1 MRIPATIIFTLLFLV
16 NPGVNLNA
24 QDFTAREIIQKAID
38 KANGKSSIGTMKMTV
53 VRPSWSREVTMKS
66 WSMGEDY
73 YLILITE
80 PVKDKGQ
87 TFLKRQTD
95 MWNWM
100 PSISKMIK
108 IPPSM
113 MSQSWMGSDFTND
126 DLVKMNSYVNQY
138 THEIVGNEVFQELDC
153 YILELIPK
161 PDAPVV
167 WGKVRVWVSVEE
179 FYQLKLEFF
188 DEDGMLVNSQIS
200 SEIKQFSDRKL
211 PSKMVM
217 TPADEP
223 GNQTIIEVYDTEY
236 NVDISESFFSQ
247 QNMKKIR

>member
-1 MRIPATIIFTLLFLV
+1 MKVTKRIILTLALTAGIATI
-16 NPGVNLNA
+16 A
-24 QDFTAREIIQKAID
+24 MSQDMSALEIIQKSTD
-38 KANGKSSIGTMKMTV
+38 KLNGESSQGSMKMTV

-66 WSMGEDY
+66 WTMGDDY

-126 DLVKMNSYVNQY
+126 DLVKLNSYVVQY
-138 THEIVGNEVFQELDC
+138 THEILGEENIDGFDC
-153 YILELIPK
+153 YKVQLTPK

-167 WGKVRVWVSVEE
+167 WGKVITWISKEE
-179 FYQLKLEFF
+179 FYQLRIEFY
-188 DEDGMLVNSQIS
+188 DEDEVLVNHQICTD
-200 SEIKQFSDRKL
+200 IKQFNDRKL
-211 PSKMVM
+211 PARMVM

-223 GNQTIIEVYDTEY
+223 GNQTIIEIMDSEY
-236 NVDISESFFSQ
+236 NIEIKESFFSQ
-247 QNMKKIR
+247 QNMKKVR